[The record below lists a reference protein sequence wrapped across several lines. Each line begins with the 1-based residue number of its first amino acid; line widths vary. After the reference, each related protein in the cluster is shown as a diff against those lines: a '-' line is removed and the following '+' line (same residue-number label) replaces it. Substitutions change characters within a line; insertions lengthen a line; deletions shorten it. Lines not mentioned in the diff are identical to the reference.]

1 MMQISD
7 NIRGAAFMT
16 GSMVAFTIN
25 DTFLKGLSLDIPL
38 AQTLFVRGIGT
49 VMCLLLIS
57 YFMGQLRLGYTRRD
71 WKLILIRAA
80 MEVLAAYLFLT
91 ALFHMPIANASA
103 IMQAMPLSVALA
115 AALFFKEALGWRRLL
130 AILVGFCGVLLIVRP
145 GTEGFN
151 IYSAYVL
158 GAVVC
163 VTVRDLAARR
173 LSREVPSTMV
183 AVIAAVAVC
192 ASGGVITAVSDWVP
206 MDRSAWFHT
215 TGATLMVVLGYLFS
229 VTAMRTGEISFVAPF
244 RYASLIAAL
253 ILGYVVFGD
262 WPRNITL
269 VGAFIVVATG
279 LFTLYREQV
288 AIRRLRRLSKPRQ
301 G

>member
-115 AALFFKEALGWRRLL
+115 AALFFKEALADPVSSFLL
-130 AILVGFCGVLLIVRP
+130 R
-145 GTEGFN
+145 
-151 IYSAYVL
+151 
-158 GAVVC
+158 
-163 VTVRDLAARR
+163 
-173 LSREVPSTMV
+173 
-183 AVIAAVAVC
+183 
-192 ASGGVITAVSDWVP
+192 
-206 MDRSAWFHT
+206 
-215 TGATLMVVLGYLFS
+215 
-229 VTAMRTGEISFVAPF
+229 
-244 RYASLIAAL
+244 
-253 ILGYVVFGD
+253 
-262 WPRNITL
+262 
-269 VGAFIVVATG
+269 
-279 LFTLYREQV
+279 
-288 AIRRLRRLSKPRQ
+288 
-301 G
+301 